1 MNSRAGLGVLLSGR
15 SDLGV
20 SSNAGLPAEG
30 TPPPGGPPEMFL
42 SRDESFRAEDTVD
55 RGSVSVPWGPS
66 PPPHEKAR
74 ALPLPS
80 SLPPNQRE
88 PSKDPLPTPTNT
100 APAAQ
105 AFELRRA
112 SCRREL
118 ERGRSQKSTLASN
131 LFFGAPS
138 SQYLE
143 NLPGRQGRKL
153 PSPQCLLQEETN
165 AGQGG

>member
-1 MNSRAGLGVLLSGR
+1 MGSVLRMNSRAGLGVLLSGR

-55 RGSVSVPWGPS
+55 RGSVSVPWSPS
-66 PPPHEKAR
+66 PPPHDKAR

-112 SCRREL
+112 
-118 ERGRSQKSTLASN
+118 RSRPYHLIC
-131 LFFGAPS
+131 FWGAPS

-143 NLPGRQGRKL
+143 SLPGRQGRKL
-153 PSPQCLLQEETN
+153 PSPQCFLQEETN